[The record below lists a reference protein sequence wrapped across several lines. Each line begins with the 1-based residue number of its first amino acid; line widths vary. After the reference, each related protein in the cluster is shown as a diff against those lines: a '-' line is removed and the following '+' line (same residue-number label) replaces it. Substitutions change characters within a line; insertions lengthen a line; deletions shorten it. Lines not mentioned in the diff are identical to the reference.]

1 MADRFA
7 GNDLTCIRGGR
18 LVFKNLAFDLERGG
32 ALILRGPNGSGK
44 SSLLRLMAGLGQAAA
59 GRITWDDAAIGD
71 DRAAHAERLHYIG
84 HKNATK
90 SALTAR
96 ENLEFWAELRGSEPS
111 VSEAIEV
118 FGLNRLADLPARLF
132 SSGETRR
139 LALSRLAANKA
150 TLWLLDEPTVGLDQ
164 TSVTCLSNLVRRHR
178 TKGGMV
184 VLSVHGPFA
193 LENSRTLDLGTRS

>member
-44 SSLLRLMAGLGQAAA
+44 SSLLRLMAGLGRATT
-59 GRITWDDAAIGD
+59 GHITWDDGPIAD
-71 DRAAHAERLHYIG
+71 DMAAHAERLHYIG

-96 ENLEFWAELRGSEPS
+96 ENLEFWAALRGSESS
-111 VSEAIEV
+111 VTEAIEN

-139 LALSRLAANKA
+139 LALARLAANKA

-164 TSVTCLSNLVRRHR
+164 TSVTCLSDLVRRHR
-178 TKGGMV
+178 AKGGMV

>member
-1 MADRFA
+1 MANRFA

-18 LVFKNLAFDLERGG
+18 LVFQNLAFDLERGG

-44 SSLLRLMAGLGQAAA
+44 SSLLRLMAGLGRATT
-59 GRITWDDAAIGD
+59 GDITWDDGPIAD
-71 DRAAHAERLHYIG
+71 DMAAHSERLHYIG

-96 ENLEFWAELRGSEPS
+96 ENLEFWAELHGSEPF
-111 VSEAIEV
+111 VSEAIEI
-118 FGLNRLADLPARLF
+118 FALNRLADLPARLF

-139 LALSRLAANKA
+139 LALARLAANKA
-150 TLWLLDEPTVGLDQ
+150 ALWLLDEPTVGLDQ
-164 TSVTCLSNLVRRHR
+164 TSVTCLSDLVRRHR
-178 TKGGMV
+178 ASGGMV